1 MKNLLFKEFKLSIS
15 SGFFFMA
22 LFGALIMIPSWLYFI
37 ALMYTMFIM
46 MPNIFISAK
55 AQNDIG
61 FSVMLPVSK
70 SDVVKARV
78 VSVVIMQLLPIFA
91 AAVFAVLNITLYKG
105 SNFFMNPNVA
115 FFGLVFIM
123 YAIFNLVF
131 FPWFYKSAYK
141 VAAPSIWANAA
152 AILFMAAVELANIFV
167 PSIRAY
173 IGGIENMAAQLP
185 VLIGGILIYALSAF
199 ASFKISAKRFEKVDI

>member
-15 SGFFFMA
+15 SGFFLMM
-22 LFGALIMIPSWLYFI
+22 LFGALIMIPNWLYFI
-37 ALMYTMFIM
+37 ALMYTLFIM

-78 VSVVIMQLLPIFA
+78 VSVVIMQLLPIIA
-91 AAVFAVLNITLYKG
+91 AAVFAVLNIMLYKG

-115 FFGLVFIM
+115 FFGLVFVM
-123 YAIFNLVF
+123 YAIFNIVF

-141 VAAPSIWANAA
+141 VAGPAIWANIA
-152 AILFMAAVELANIFV
+152 AILFMAAVELTNVFV
-167 PSIRAY
+167 PSVKAY
-173 IGGIENMAAQLP
+173 LGGIENMAAQLP